1 MNIEFDRDELYNDF
15 IQTYSDESHEEIIE
29 RIDLIEFILK
39 YDTTR
44 DLNFLKSQDLEELI
58 DIKETTRQS
67 YLKIEP
73 KVKSVDDFDLDTYI
87 DFNKIVDDFELDSG
101 DLSPEDFYKLHEI
114 FETFITTNKN
124 ENQFR
129 R

>member
-1 MNIEFDRDELYNDF
+1 MTQEENKKEREDF
-15 IQTYSDESHEEIIE
+15 VKEWNYKNE
-29 RIDLIEFILK
+29 LIEFIIK
-39 YDTTR
+39 YDPER
-44 DLNFLKSQDLEELI
+44 DLNFLNSQDILELE

-73 KVKSVDDFDLDTYI
+73 KIK
-87 DFNKIVDDFELDSG
+87 NVDDFEMDNYINWTKICDDFGLDSG
-101 DLSPEDFYKLHEI
+101 DLPPDDFYKLQEI
-114 FETFITTNKN
+114 FERFIITNIN

>member
-1 MNIEFDRDELYNDF
+1 MTQE
-15 IQTYSDESHEEIIE
+15 Q
-29 RIDLIEFILK
+29 IDKNELIEFILK
-39 YDTTR
+39 YDSER

-58 DIKETTRQS
+58 DIKETTRDM
-67 YLKIEP
+67 YLKIKP

-114 FETFITTNKN
+114 FEKFITTNKN
-124 ENQFR
+124 
-129 R
+129 